1 MAASTRIEAGFAT
14 APAVGNRGRVLDCFA
29 MKTPTPKTLILGNAA
44 LVLVL
49 LIAGKGSPAAA
60 ADADVVDVPKVL
72 YCGRLLDVTA
82 QKVLRDQAVIVEG
95 DRVVSVGPAD
105 RIRLMDGVE
114 PIDLREY
121 TCLPGLIDAHT
132 HLVDRSDDASYN
144 WANPLMT
151 TGAEMAFHSIPNAR
165 KTLLAGFTTVRDLG
179 TYRAFVDVALRD
191 AIDRGTVPGPRMQPA
206 GAYVTISGGAGA
218 LTGFAPDVELPLEL
232 RFGQADGPDQV
243 RQRVREIARRGVG
256 VIKVLATGAIL
267 TLGSRPGGQEFT
279 YEELR
284 AAVEE
289 AAKNGLKVAAHA
301 HSPEGAIAAVRA
313 GVASI
318 EHGSLL
324 NDEALLLMKE
334 HGTFLMC
341 DALASWDFWPGG
353 TPDNAPDGYPPE
365 FVEKEKISY
374 AGYLNTLRRAI
385 ELEVRIAYGTDA
397 AVIPHGKNARLFR
410 TYVDAGMTPWQA
422 LRSATVEA
430 AELLGWQD
438 RVGAVE
444 VGRFA
449 DVVAVAGDPLADISL
464 LEDVAFVMKGGAVY
478 KEATAP

>member
-1 MAASTRIEAGFAT
+1 MDTLVLR
-14 APAVGNRGRVLDCFA
+14 RVVL
-29 MKTPTPKTLILGNAA
+29 AA
-44 LVLVL
+44 LLVACANGPLASAAETPAADSQVL
-49 LIAGKGSPAAA
+49 L
-60 ADADVVDVPKVL
+60 
-72 YCGRLLDVTA
+72 CGRLLDVSG
-82 QKVLRDQAVIVEG
+82 QKVLENQAVVVAGERI
-95 DRVVSVGPAD
+95 VSVDPAD
-105 RIRLMDGVE
+105 RARLPDGVE
-114 PIDLREY
+114 TIDLRGF

-132 HLVDRSDDASYN
+132 HLVDRSDGGSYN
-144 WANPLMT
+144 WASPLMT

-243 RQRVREIARRGVG
+243 RQRVREIARRGAG

-279 YEELR
+279 FEELR

-289 AAKNGLKVAAHA
+289 AEKNGLKVAAHA
-301 HSPEGAIAAVRA
+301 HSPAGAKDAVRA

-324 NDEALLLMKE
+324 DDETLRLMKE

-341 DALASWDFWPGG
+341 DALASWNFWPGG
-353 TPDNAPDGYPPE
+353 TPEDAPEGYPPE
-365 FVEKEKISY
+365 FVDKEKISY
-374 AGYLNTLRRAI
+374 AGYLKTLRRAI
-385 ELEVRIAYGTDA
+385 ELDVRIAYGTDA
-397 AVIPHGKNARLFR
+397 AVIPHGQNARLFR
-410 TYVDAGMTPWQA
+410 TYVEAGMTPWQA
-422 LRSATVEA
+422 LRTATTEA

-438 RVGAVE
+438 RVGSVAA
-444 VGRFA
+444 GQFA

-464 LEDVAFVMKGGAVY
+464 LEDVAFVMKGGTVY
-478 KEATAP
+478 KRAAAP

>member
-1 MAASTRIEAGFAT
+1 MLDSERMKPSFSRITVLTGLLLAFGF
-14 APAVGNRGRVLDCFA
+14 
-29 MKTPTPKTLILGNAA
+29 
-44 LVLVL
+44 
-49 LIAGKGSPAAA
+49 SPAALA
-60 ADADVVDVPKVL
+60 QSPDSEATRVL
-72 YCGRLLDVTA
+72 RCGRLLDVSG
-82 QKVLRDQAVIVEG
+82 QRVLENQAVVVTGQRIV
-95 DRVVSVGPAD
+95 SITPAD
-105 RIRLMDGVE
+105 RARPPAGTE
-114 PIDLREY
+114 TIDLDGF

-132 HLVDRSDDASYN
+132 HLVDRSDDQSYN

-165 KTLLAGFTTVRDLG
+165 KTLLAGFTTVRDMG

-191 AIDRGTVPGPRMQPA
+191 AIDRGTVVGPRMQPA

-218 LTGFAPDVELPLEL
+218 LTGFAPDIELPLEL

-243 RQRVREIARRGVG
+243 RQRVREIARRGAG

-289 AAKNGLKVAAHA
+289 AEKNGLKVAAHA
-301 HSPEGAIAAVRA
+301 HSPAGAKDAVRA

-324 NDEALLLMKE
+324 DDEALRLMKE

-353 TPDNAPDGYPPE
+353 TPENAPDGYPPE

-374 AGYLNTLRRAI
+374 QGYLQTLRRAI
-385 ELEVRIAYGTDA
+385 ELGVRIAYGTDA
-397 AVIPHGKNARLFR
+397 AVIPHGQNARLFR
-410 TYVDAGMTPWQA
+410 TYVSAGMSPWQA

-438 RVGAVE
+438 RVGSVE
-444 VGRFA
+444 AGKFA
-449 DVVAVAGDPLADISL
+449 DVIAVAGDPLRDIAL
-464 LEDVAFVMKGGAVY
+464 LEDVAFVMKDGAVY
-478 KEATAP
+478 KQPGARP

>member
-1 MAASTRIEAGFAT
+1 MCSANPVLDSQPMRTLPCRTAFFAT
-14 APAVGNRGRVLDCFA
+14 LLLASVFAPSAWSQPTASEAVRVLHC
-29 MKTPTPKTLILGNAA
+29 
-44 LVLVL
+44 
-49 LIAGKGSPAAA
+49 GK
-60 ADADVVDVPKVL
+60 
-72 YCGRLLDVTA
+72 LLDVSG
-82 QKVLRDQAVIVEG
+82 QRVLEDQVIVVTG
-95 DRVVSVGPAD
+95 DRITAVTAAD
-105 RIRLMDGVE
+105 RARPPAGVE
-114 PIDLREY
+114 AIDLGNF

-132 HLVDRSDDASYN
+132 HLVDRSDDESYN

-165 KTLLAGFTTVRDLG
+165 KTLLAGFTTVRDMG

-191 AIDRGTVPGPRMQPA
+191 AIERGTIPGPRMQPS

-218 LTGFAPDVELPLEL
+218 LTGFAPDVVLPLEL

-243 RQRVREIARRGVG
+243 RQRVREIARRGAG

-267 TLGSRPGGQEFT
+267 TLASRPGGQEFT

-289 AAKNGLKVAAHA
+289 AEKNGLKVAAHA
-301 HSPEGAIAAVRA
+301 HSPAGAQAAVRA

-324 NDEALLLMKE
+324 DDATLMLMKE

-353 TPDNAPDGYPPE
+353 TPDNPPDGYPPE
-365 FVEKEKISY
+365 FVAKEKISY
-374 AGYLNTLRRAI
+374 EGYLKTLRRAI
-385 ELEVRIAYGTDA
+385 ELGVRIAYGTDA
-397 AVIPHGKNARLFR
+397 AVIPHGENARLFR
-410 TYVDAGMTPWQA
+410 TYVSAGMTPWQA
-422 LRSATVEA
+422 LRSATVDS

-438 RVGAVE
+438 RVGSVE
-444 VGRFA
+444 TGKFA
-449 DVVAVAGDPLADISL
+449 DVIAVAGDPLDDITL
-464 LEDVAFVMKGGAVY
+464 LEDVAFVMKDGTVH
-478 KEATAP
+478 KAPSR

>member
-1 MAASTRIEAGFAT
+1 MKTSRRCPLLPALLALAGGFA
-14 APAVGNRGRVLDCFA
+14 PAAFAEAVDSATVRVLRC
-29 MKTPTPKTLILGNAA
+29 GS
-44 LVLVL
+44 VL
-49 LIAGKGSPAAA
+49 
-60 ADADVVDVPKVL
+60 DVVDERVL
-72 YCGRLLDVTA
+72 
-82 QKVLRDQAVIVEG
+82 KDQAVIVAG
-95 DRVVSVGPAD
+95 NRITSIGPAEKT
-105 RIRLMDGVE
+105 RAPDGAE
-114 PIDLREY
+114 TIALAGL

-132 HLVDRSDDASYN
+132 HLVDRSDGDSYN

-151 TGAEMAFHSIPNAR
+151 SGAEMALWSLPNAR
-165 KTLLAGFTTVRDLG
+165 KTLLAGFTTVRDMG

-191 AIDRGTVPGPRMQPA
+191 AIDRGTAPGPRMQPS

-218 LTGFAPDVELPLEL
+218 LTGFAADVELPLEL

-243 RQRVREIARRGVG
+243 RQRVREIARRGAG

-289 AAKNGLKVAAHA
+289 AEKNGLKVAAHA
-301 HSPEGAIAAVRA
+301 HSPEGAMDAVRA

-324 NDEALLLMKE
+324 NDEALRLMKE

-374 AGYLNTLRRAI
+374 EGYLRVLRRAI
-385 ELEVRIAYGTDA
+385 ELDVRIAYGTDA

-410 TYVDAGMTPWQA
+410 TYVSAGMTPWQA

-430 AELLGWQD
+430 ATLLGWED
-438 RVGAVE
+438 RVGSVE
-444 VGRFA
+444 AGKFA
-449 DVVAVAGDPLADISL
+449 DIIAVSGDPLADISL
-464 LEDVAFVMKGGAVY
+464 LERVDFVMKDGAVY
-478 KEATAP
+478 KQPE

>member
-1 MAASTRIEAGFAT
+1 MKSASVRAVSFALLLLAGPDA
-14 APAVGNRGRVLDCFA
+14 
-29 MKTPTPKTLILGNAA
+29 
-44 LVLVL
+44 
-49 LIAGKGSPAAA
+49 PAAA
-60 ADADVVDVPKVL
+60 PAAAKAGDSRVL
-72 YCGRLLDVTA
+72 ICGRLLDVA
-82 QKVLRDQAVIVEG
+82 EREVLEDQAVVVAG

-105 RIRLMDGVE
+105 QARLPEGAETV
-114 PIDLREY
+114 DLRGF

-132 HLVDRSDDASYN
+132 HLVDRSDGGSYN
-144 WANPLMT
+144 WASPLMT

-218 LTGFAPDVELPLEL
+218 LTGFAPDLELPLEL
-232 RFGQADGPDQV
+232 RFGQADGADQV
-243 RQRVREIARRGVG
+243 RQRVREIARRGAG

-267 TLGSRPGGQEFT
+267 TLGSRPGGQEFS

-289 AAKNGLKVAAHA
+289 AEKNGLRVAAHA
-301 HSPEGAIAAVRA
+301 HSPAGAKDAVRA

-324 NDEALLLMKE
+324 DDEVLLLMKE

-353 TPDNAPDGYPPE
+353 TPEDAPEGYPPE
-365 FVEKEKISY
+365 FVAKEKISY
-374 AGYLNTLRRAI
+374 AGYLKTLRRAI
-385 ELEVRIAYGTDA
+385 ELGVRIAYGTDA
-397 AVIPHGKNARLFR
+397 AVIPHGQNARLFR
-410 TYVDAGMTPWQA
+410 TYVEAGMTPWQA
-422 LRSATVEA
+422 LRTATVEA

-438 RVGAVE
+438 RVGSVAA
-444 VGRFA
+444 GRFA
-449 DVVAVAGDPLADISL
+449 DVVAVAGDPLTDISR
-464 LEDVAFVMKGGAVY
+464 LEHVDFVMKGGTVY
-478 KEATAP
+478 KPVATAP

>member
-1 MAASTRIEAGFAT
+1 MTHSRFCLTAFAG
-14 APAVGNRGRVLDCFA
+14 L
-29 MKTPTPKTLILGNAA
+29 A
-44 LVLVL
+44 LTCG
-49 LIAGKGSPAAA
+49 ASPAAFA
-60 ADADVVDVPKVL
+60 QEMESDTVRIVR
-72 YCGRLLDVTA
+72 CGRLLDVVGE
-82 QKVLRDQAVIVEG
+82 KVLTDQAVIVTGKRITSIEAA
-95 DRVVSVGPAD
+95 DPAQ
-105 RIRLMDGVE
+105 LPAAAE
-114 PIDLREY
+114 SIDLTGF

-132 HLVDRSDDASYN
+132 HLVDRSDGEAYN

-151 TGAEMAFHSIPNAR
+151 SGAEMALWSLPNAQ
-165 KTLLAGFTTVRDLG
+165 KTLLAGFTTVRDMG
-179 TYRAFVDVALRD
+179 TYRAFVDVALRN
-191 AIDRGTVPGPRMQPA
+191 AIDRGTVPGPRMQPS

-218 LTGFAPDVELPLEL
+218 LTGFAADIELPLEL

-243 RQRVREIARRGVG
+243 RQRVREIARRGAG

-289 AAKNGLKVAAHA
+289 AEKNGLKVAAHA
-301 HSPEGAIAAVRA
+301 HSPAGAKDAVRA

-324 NDEALLLMKE
+324 DDEALLLMKE

-365 FVEKEKISY
+365 FVAKEKISY
-374 AGYLNTLRRAI
+374 AGYLKVLRRAI
-385 ELEVRIAYGTDA
+385 ELDVRIAFGTDA
-397 AVIPHGKNARLFR
+397 AVIPHGQNARLFR
-410 TYVDAGMTPWQA
+410 TYVSAGMTPWQA

-430 AELLGWQD
+430 ATLMGWED
-438 RVGAVE
+438 RVGSLQA
-444 VGRFA
+444 GKFA
-449 DVVAVAGDPLADISL
+449 DLVAVSGDPLADISL
-464 LEDVAFVMKGGAVY
+464 LENVAFVMKDGVVY
-478 KEATAP
+478 RQQQ

>member
-1 MAASTRIEAGFAT
+1 MDTLVLRRVVLAALLLACANGP
-14 APAVGNRGRVLDCFA
+14 PANAAETPAADSRVL
-29 MKTPTPKTLILGNAA
+29 L
-44 LVLVL
+44 
-49 LIAGKGSPAAA
+49 
-60 ADADVVDVPKVL
+60 
-72 YCGRLLDVTA
+72 CGRLLDVSGET
-82 QKVLRDQAVIVEG
+82 VLENQAVVVAGERI
-95 DRVVSVGPAD
+95 VSVDPAD
-105 RIRLMDGVE
+105 RARLPDGVE
-114 PIDLREY
+114 TIDLRGF

-132 HLVDRSDDASYN
+132 HLVDRSDGGSYN
-144 WANPLMT
+144 WASPLMT
-151 TGAEMAFHSIPNAR
+151 TAAEMAFHSIPNAR

-243 RQRVREIARRGVG
+243 RQRVREIARRGAG

-279 YEELR
+279 FEELR

-289 AAKNGLKVAAHA
+289 AEKNGLKVAAHA
-301 HSPEGAIAAVRA
+301 HSPAGAKDAVRA

-324 NDEALLLMKE
+324 DDETLRLMKE

-353 TPDNAPDGYPPE
+353 TPEDAPEGYPPE
-365 FVEKEKISY
+365 FVDKEKISY
-374 AGYLNTLRRAI
+374 AGYLKTLRRAI
-385 ELEVRIAYGTDA
+385 ELDVRIAYGTDA
-397 AVIPHGKNARLFR
+397 AVIPHGQNARLFR
-410 TYVDAGMTPWQA
+410 TYVEAGMTPWQA
-422 LRSATVEA
+422 LRTATTEA
-430 AELLGWQD
+430 ADLLGWQD
-438 RVGAVE
+438 RVGSVAA
-444 VGRFA
+444 GKFA

-464 LEDVAFVMKGGAVY
+464 LEDVAFVMKGGTVY
-478 KEATAP
+478 KRAAAP